1 MPEEPEVDTDKV
13 REAIADE
20 VEREGGNLLR
30 QIALTT
36 AILAALAAIAALRA
50 GDTANE
56 ALALKAEA
64 ARLQSEASDKW
75 SYFQAKGIKAAIQG
89 AERAAYVAAGK
100 EPPRDLVANE
110 QRYSAEQTAIQQEA
124 QALERQR
131 DEKDSESNHLLQRHH
146 AFADAVALFQVAI
159 ALGAVA
165 ALTRIRMLWLASTLI
180 GVAGVGLF
188 VARTFG

>member
-1 MPEEPEVDTDKV
+1 MPEEPEVDTDKL

-64 ARLQSEASDKW
+64 ARLQGEASDKW
-75 SYFQAKGIKAAIQG
+75 GYFQAKGIKAAIQG

-110 QRYSAEQTAIQQEA
+110 QRYAAEQAEIQQEA

-131 DEKDSESNHLLQRHH
+131 DEKGTESNHLLQRHH
-146 AFADAVALFQVAI
+146 AFANAVALFQVAI

-165 ALTRIRMLWLASTLI
+165 ALTRMRALWLASMLI
-180 GVAGVGLF
+180 GLAGLGFF
-188 VARTFG
+188 VAQSFG